1 MIIPGLI
8 VFDYPFLNT
17 LGCNIQCYVNLSV
30 CTPFCCQDAKF
41 NRIQCTS
48 GIPAGNICKKF
59 QCIFLYHCLI
69 TSHTFYRV
77 IDRSRDQ
84 RLNIF
89 FCKRLQLKNAR
100 SGKQR
105 PIYFKIRIFRRCT
118 DQDDRTILHKRKQI
132 ILLSFIKSVDL
143 IYEQDGLL
151 TVHSLHLFCF
161 GNHFFHIFFTRSRC
175 IDLGKFRTGRVGNYF
190 GKRGLPSSRRTIKND

>member
-17 LGCNIQCYVNLSV
+17 FGCNIQCYVNLSV
-30 CTPFCCQDAKF
+30 CSPLGCQDTKF

-48 GIPAGNICKKF
+48 GIPAGNIRKEF

-69 TSHTFYRV
+69 ASHAFYHV
-77 IDRSRDQ
+77 IDRPRDQ

-143 IYEQDGLL
+143 VYEQDGLL
-151 TVHSLHLFCF
+151 PVHSLHLFCP

-190 GKRGLPSSRRTIKND
+190 CKCGLPCSRRTIKND